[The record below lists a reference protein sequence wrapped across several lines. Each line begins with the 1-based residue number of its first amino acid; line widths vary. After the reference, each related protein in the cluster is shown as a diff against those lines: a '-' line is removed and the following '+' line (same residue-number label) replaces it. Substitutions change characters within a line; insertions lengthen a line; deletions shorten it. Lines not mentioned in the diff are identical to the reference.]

1 MSRGL
6 FKAYNREGVMI
17 FKCNH
22 HGRFFRVNPNLHK
35 PHDCI
40 LQPRASTPFLSPT
53 GSVSI
58 ETLMEPEKLEGQE
71 KKKKNQEFIAKRAV
85 LAITFCIILA
95 IFWFAAYRFGYNI
108 GKSAG
113 YEIGYSE
120 GYGYGN
126 STGFQLGSSSGY
138 EVGFEKGNAAGYSLG
153 YDVGFN
159 DGYEIGYGEGNVTG
173 YAKGYEVG
181 YEEWYGKGREEGYT
195 FGFLMGNDT
204 GYTKGYEVG
213 YIQGVKDG
221 AGRSWNIRDP
231 TYREMLDFIAE
242 DQTDKNEYSE
252 TYRCFHFTADVKQN
266 AFKAGYRC
274 GFVYIEFTFGSHAIV
289 CFNTTDR
296 GIIFIEPQ
304 NDEIVEVVVGKFY
317 ERIYTAGTIKTY
329 LIIW

>member
-1 MSRGL
+1 MSRGR
-6 FKAYNREGVMI
+6 FKAYNIKDFMP

-22 HGRFFRVNPNLHK
+22 HGRFFHVNPNLNK
-35 PHDCI
+35 PHDCM
-40 LQPRASTPFLSPT
+40 LQQRALTPFHSST
-53 GSVSI
+53 VSLCKD
-58 ETLMEPEKLEGQE
+58 TLKEPKKLEGRE
-71 KKKKNQEFIAKRAV
+71 KKRKNQGFMAKKAV
-85 LAITFCIILA
+85 LAIPFCIILA
-95 IFWFAAYRFGYNI
+95 VCCLAAYRFGYNI
-108 GKSAG
+108 GEGAG
-113 YEIGYSE
+113 YKIGYSE

-126 STGFQLGSSSGY
+126 STGFQIGSLSGY
-138 EVGFEKGNAAGYSLG
+138 EVGFEKGNATGYSSG
-153 YDVGFN
+153 YNVGFN

-173 YAKGYEVG
+173 YAKGYKIG
-181 YEEWYGKGREEGYT
+181 YEEWYGKGREEGYN

-266 AFKAGYRC
+266 ALKAGYRC

-304 NDEIVEVVVGKFY
+304 TDEIVQVVVGKFY
-317 ERIYTAGTIKTY
+317 ERIYIAGTIKTY